1 MRGCR
6 IVLAAGWLAMAP
18 PALAMPER
26 CPAVPTR
33 PVSAA
38 AQRDIAG
45 RSAQMAAARERGDV
59 PARLAHYAADSL
71 TMVDY
76 QRPLYG
82 PSQAK
87 LYYAMLGEREK
98 LTGFTQTPA
107 EYLALEGDVLERGTF
122 RAGFAGGAPA
132 REGRYMHLWRR
143 QADGSWR
150 LKVEL
155 WGYASRTED
164 PAPYRLGRPLPTGIA
179 AQPGDPGLGAELER
193 IHAAEARA
201 VQTHDISRIDSF
213 APDAVFVPYADSAK
227 VGIAVIRPYMTDYIV
242 QGRGATFDSVR
253 TWNLGFEQRGA
264 YVIEYPKFEVV
275 WRSGANSGTVSGGGL
290 RIWRRE
296 PDCSLKTIRQMGTHD

>member
-6 IVLAAGWLAMAP
+6 IILAAGLIAIAP
-18 PALAMPER
+18 PALAMPEH
-26 CPAVPTR
+26 CPAIPNK

-59 PARLAHYAADSL
+59 AARLAHYATDSL

-82 PSQAK
+82 PSQAG

-98 LTGFTQTPA
+98 LTTFAHTPA

-122 RAGFAGGAPA
+122 RAGFAIGVTA
-132 REGRYMHLWRR
+132 RDGRYMHLWRR
-143 QADGSWR
+143 QADGSFR
-150 LKVEL
+150 LKAEL
-155 WGYASRTED
+155 WGYASRIED
-164 PAPYRLGRPLPTGIA
+164 PAPYRLAAVLPAGIA
-179 AQPGDPGLGAELER
+179 APPGDPGLAAELGR

-201 VQTHDISRIDSF
+201 VQTHDIARIDTF

-227 VGIAVIRPYMTDYIV
+227 VGIAVIRPYMTDYIA
-242 QGRGATFDSVR
+242 QGRGAAFDSVR

-264 YVIEYPKFEVV
+264 YVIEYPKFEVA